1 MSFSPLRY
9 LKQLGPLRL
18 LLVVVGLATL
28 VARPPAGTPT
38 SLEGWDFIYTVVI
51 PVVAPI
57 VFVLLLLDALMSR
70 VFMTA
75 SETADL
81 RQRMRTILITNLL
94 VAGVMLI
101 AWAPFML
108 ALRQP

>member
-1 MSFSPLRY
+1 MRFSPLRY

-18 LLVVVGLATL
+18 LLIACGLVAL

-38 SLEGWDFIYTVVI
+38 SLEGWDFVYTVVI

-70 VFMTA
+70 VFMNA
-75 SETADL
+75 SDNPQL
-81 RQRMRTILITNLL
+81 RQRMATILITNLL
-94 VAGVMLI
+94 VAGALLI
-101 AWAPFML
+101 AWAPFMI